1 MGSPECPAYKA
12 AIVTAAGERCLVTQ
26 AMTGLRFGS
35 SESEIAQKATLSL
48 YNLTYEGRLL
58 AGVFQPRDRLFLY
71 ANTGAGDREV
81 FRGYLWDKQY
91 ESQREKTL
99 TWTCYDSLIYLQESE
114 DSLWFSAG
122 QSTAAVAGAICKK
135 WGVPLQYDYAS
146 ITHGKLALRGNLA
159 DMLLSDL
166 LEPVRKQTGQRYVL
180 RSWQDVLC
188 VERAGVN
195 QEVYSIKSKGSAIR
209 TRSSASMSGMVTQV
223 VITGGTSGEG
233 PAPTEASFSRNTARY
248 GTLQKLLSSSD
259 GDSLAEAKKEAEALL
274 KEKSSPSLRAS
285 VEAVDIPC
293 LRKGDRVDLS
303 AGDLLGKFLVLAVTH
318 DGMNKTMDLEVER
331 LESF

>member
-1 MGSPECPAYKA
+1 MASLECPQYKA

-26 AMTGLRFGS
+26 AVTGLTFGS
-35 SESEIAQKATLSL
+35 SENEIAQKATLTL
-48 YNLTYEGRLL
+48 YNLTHEGRLL
-58 AGVFQPRDRLFLY
+58 AGLFQPRDRVFLY

-91 ESQREKTL
+91 ESAREKTL

-122 QSTAAVAGAICKK
+122 QSTARVTGAICKK
-135 WGVPLQYDYAS
+135 WGVPLRYEYAS
-146 ITHGKLALRGNLA
+146 ITHGKLALRGSLS
-159 DMLLSDL
+159 DMLISDL
-166 LEPVRKQTGQRYVL
+166 LEPVRRQTGQRYVL

-188 VERAGVN
+188 VERVGEN
-195 QEVYSIKSKGSAIR
+195 QEVYRIKSKANALR

-223 VITGGTSGEG
+223 TVTGKTGGQG
-233 PAPTEASFSRNTARY
+233 AAQVEASFSRNTDRY
-248 GTLQKLLSSSD
+248 GTLQKILSGTD
-259 GDSLAEAKKEAEALL
+259 GEALAEAKKEAEELL
-274 KEKSSPSLRAS
+274 REKSSPSFRAS
-285 VEAVDIPC
+285 VEAADIPY

-318 DGMNKTMDLEVER
+318 NGMNKTMDLEVER
-331 LESF
+331 L